1 MRWPWQRSHSMDQLV
16 LCWSGKTLTFVQAR
30 RQGAGAYQV
39 LALGVE
45 HQGLDD
51 HDVFVQRLQRLGF
64 KGAHATFMLRS
75 EQYQLLQIDT
85 PAVPPEELRSAARYQ
100 VREML
105 QTHVDDVTIDVIRV
119 GDGQHK
125 GSGHSFVVAATNV
138 VVQDVMDLAGAL
150 DCKVSVIDIQET
162 AQRNL
167 QSALA
172 RRDGTLDRA
181 NAALILIDG
190 QQAVL
195 TISAREE
202 LFYTRRFDVPE
213 GFLRASWGQGVVA
226 AAPVDGFTPVEEYVP
241 DYSVGDV
248 AFGDDLSASQP
259 PQSASAGASQLD
271 DDRAQRLVVEV
282 QRSLDVWDRTWSNL
296 PLSSLRV
303 FAGERSAELAS
314 WLALQLGQVVTPLD
328 VTSMF
333 LGFDAASGPDQSLC
347 LPLLGVLLRAEGESP

>member
-1 MRWPWQRSHSMDQLV
+1 MRWPWQRNPSTDQLV
-16 LCWSGKTLTFVQAR
+16 LCWAGNTFAFVRAR
-30 RQGAGAYQV
+30 RQEAGVYQI
-39 LALGVE
+39 LAMGVE
-45 HQGLDD
+45 QQGSDD
-51 HDVFVQRLQRLGF
+51 REAFVHRLQALDL
-64 KGAHATFMLRS
+64 KGSRATFLMRS
-75 EQYQLLQIDT
+75 EQYQLLQIAT
-85 PAVPPEELRSAARYQ
+85 PSVPPEELRSAARYQ

-138 VVQDVMDLAGAL
+138 VVQDVMELAVAL

-172 RRDGTLDRA
+172 RHDGTLERA
-181 NAALILIDG
+181 NAALVLIDG

-195 TISAREE
+195 TISANEE
-202 LFYTRRFDVPE
+202 LFYTRRFDVPD
-213 GFLRASWGQGVVA
+213 GFLQASWGQGVA
-226 AAPVDGFTPVEEYVP
+226 AVAPVDGFTPVEEYVP
-241 DYSVGDV
+241 AYGVGDV
-248 AFGDDLSASQP
+248 VFGDNLSASQP
-259 PQSASAGASQLD
+259 SQGASLGDSQLD
-271 DDRAQRLVVEV
+271 EDRAQRLVVEV
-282 QRSLDVWDRTWSNL
+282 QRSLDVWDRSWSNL

-314 WLALQLGQVVTPLD
+314 WLALQLGQVVLPLD
-328 VTSMF
+328 VNSMF